1 MKSILYEILKSPQL
15 AEGTAWERKKYHAN
29 DIVVREG
36 EQGSSLFFIEQ
47 GVLRV
52 TGRVDLGKN
61 KHIQPGIG
69 ELKAG
74 ALFGESCLH
83 MSLPRIATV
92 TAITEVSLLEINGE
106 RLSVYLDANPVQG
119 YLFYKYLFE
128 TLIGRLNSTIHTV
141 ETLLAWGLK
150 AHEIDQYL

>member
-1 MKSILYEILKSPQL
+1 M
-15 AEGTAWERKKYHAN
+15 
-29 DIVVREG
+29 
-36 EQGSSLFFIEQ
+36 
-47 GVLRV
+47 LRV